1 MNAGLSPVASPV
13 SADAMPGQAC
23 YRRLHPYKY
32 QLVADYSLHT
42 DLRPAV
48 AINHPFIALSEDGLL
63 TLHARYAWD
72 GPSGPAFD
80 SRNFMRGSLVH
91 DALYQ
96 LMRLGLLDPLE
107 HRLQADT
114 ILRDLCREDGMSL
127 LRSGIAYYT
136 VRLFGER
143 HARPRTDP
151 VPAPVCAP
159 PGANGIME

>member
-1 MNAGLSPVASPV
+1 MNAGLSPDANPIF
-13 SADAMPGQAC
+13 ADEMPGQAC
-23 YRRLHPYKY
+23 YRRLQPYKY
-32 QLVADYSLHT
+32 QLVADYSLRT
-42 DLRPAV
+42 DLRPAS
-48 AINHPFIALSEDGLL
+48 AIKHPFIILNQDGVL

-72 GPSGPAFD
+72 GPSGPALD

-127 LRSGIAYYT
+127 LRSGIAYYA
-136 VRLFGER
+136 VRLFGEH

-151 VPAPVCAP
+151 APAPVCVP
-159 PGANGIME
+159 QGRTG